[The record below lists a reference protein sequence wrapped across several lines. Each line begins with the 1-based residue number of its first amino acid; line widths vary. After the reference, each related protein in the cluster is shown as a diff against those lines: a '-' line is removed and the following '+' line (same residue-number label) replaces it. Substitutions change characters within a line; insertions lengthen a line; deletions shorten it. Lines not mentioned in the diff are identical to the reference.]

1 MNELQNAT
9 APKSDQLDY
18 DDLPNGQ
25 SKTIT
30 ITKVVNKGGT
40 EQPVSVYYEGD
51 GGRPYRPNK
60 SMIRVMVHVWGGVL
74 ANYIGKRMTVYGD
87 PSVTYGG
94 MAVGGLKISHVS
106 GIEEDQT
113 ILLTAKRGMKKPFV
127 VKPLKAAAAPE
138 KAKATTAEP
147 ELSADARSA
156 IVMLKTCPAND
167 MDDWGTKFATM
178 GFTEVE
184 LKAIRVAYS
193 DRKKELKACP

>member
-1 MNELQNAT
+1 MNELSNAT

-74 ANYIGKRMTVYGD
+74 ANYIGKKMTVYGD

-94 MAVGGLKISHVS
+94 MAVGGLKISHMS
-106 GIEEDQT
+106 GIKANTDVL
-113 ILLTAKRGMKKPFV
+113 ITAKRGLKKPHTV
-127 VKPLKAAAAPE
+127 RPLADAAVPE

-156 IVMLKTCPAND
+156 IVMLKTCPAEDLKSWADVIAKSDFNN
-167 MDDWGTKFATM
+167 
-178 GFTEVE
+178 TEKGE
-184 LKAIRVAYS
+184 LRKAYAA
-193 DRKKELKACP
+193 RKREVVR